1 MAYRHPVTQV
11 KDKSPMPFLIFDPRY
26 FLFALPALA
35 LVMFAQA
42 RVRSAYGRYSQ
53 VRNAYGLT
61 GAEAARRLLD
71 RAGLPHVSV
80 RVVPGELSDNYDPRE
95 KSLNLSQGVANAP
108 SVAALGI
115 AAHEIGHAMQDAQ
128 AYAPLRFR
136 SSLVPV
142 TNIGSQL
149 GFYIFFAGLLIHP
162 LAWVGIGLFSLA
174 TLFTLVTLPVEL
186 NASRRGRQLLASSGI
201 ITGTEMGGVSAVL
214 NAAALTYVAAL
225 AQALATLLYLLD
237 VMGVFSSNDR
247 R

>member
-1 MAYRHPVTQV
+1 
-11 KDKSPMPFLIFDPRY
+11 MPFGFFFDPRY

-42 RVRSAYGRYSQ
+42 RVRSAYGQYSQ

-61 GAEAARRLLD
+61 GGEAARRLLD
-71 RAGLPHVSV
+71 RTGLSYIPV
-80 RVVPGELSDNYDPRE
+80 RVVPGELSDNYDPQQ
-95 KSLNLSQGVANAP
+95 KVLNLSQDVANAP

-115 AAHEIGHAMQDAQ
+115 AAHEIGHALQDAQ

-136 SSLVPV
+136 ASIVPAA
-142 TNIGSQL
+142 NLGSQL
-149 GFYIFFAGLLIHP
+149 GFMIFFVGLILPKLHF
-162 LAWVGIGLFSLA
+162 LAWGGIALFSLVVV
-174 TLFTLVTLPVEL
+174 FTLITLPVEL
-186 NASRRGRQLLASSGI
+186 NASRRARQLLASSGL
-201 ITGTEMGGVSAVL
+201 ITPAEMGGVSAVL

-225 AQALATLLYLLD
+225 AQALATLLYFLD